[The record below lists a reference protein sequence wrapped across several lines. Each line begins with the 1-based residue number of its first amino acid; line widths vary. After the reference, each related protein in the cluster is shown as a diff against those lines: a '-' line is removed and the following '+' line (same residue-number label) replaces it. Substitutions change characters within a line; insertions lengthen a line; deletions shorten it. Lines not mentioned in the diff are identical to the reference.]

1 MTSDEEK
8 NNSNPSV
15 HNGGSPEKY
24 MGDNT
29 DLANGHNIDNADGLH
44 RLLNNR
50 QIQLVAIG
58 GSIGTALFVSIGGG
72 LARGGPLGLF
82 LAYTIYSGILALVN
96 NGIAEMTTYMPVSG
110 GFIRLAGHW
119 ADDALG
125 FMAGWNFFLYE
136 GLLIPFEI
144 TAINL
149 VLSYWSEDITKPGP
163 TAGICIAIIICYA
176 ALNILAVKAY
186 GEAEFWLSGGK
197 VILILILFSFTFIT
211 MVGGNPQGDAYGFR
225 YWKNPGLF
233 SNVYGNSG
241 LGRFEG
247 FLAALWNA
255 GFTVVGPEYIS
266 MVSAEAKRPSV
277 YIKAAFKTVYY
288 RFCFFFITGALAVG
302 IVVPWNYQNL
312 VDIFVTGSEGSGT
325 AAASPYVMAMDILGV
340 DVLPHIVNALLL
352 TSIFSAGNTYT
363 YCATRS
369 LYGLALEGRAPSILR
384 KTTASGVPIYCFCVV
399 MLFPM
404 LSFLQ
409 TSSGSAK
416 VLNWLIALMTAGG
429 LINYLVMGLTYVNF
443 YRACKA
449 QNVDRRNMPYYAR
462 FQPYCAYIGL
472 AFQFCVVMCYGYK
485 SFQPWDTELFFQ
497 NYTMQFVAPALFIFW
512 KLYKK
517 TRWLRPHEVDLVWER
532 PIIDSYEN
540 SITTPPTGFWQ
551 EMGMLIGIKAKVHSD
566 E

>member
-1 MTSDEEK
+1 MASDEEK
-8 NNSNPSV
+8 NSAKFMNN
-15 HNGGSPEKY
+15 NENAGEKY
-24 MGDNT
+24 LADNG
-29 DLANGHNIDNADGLH
+29 DLAAGHTTDNADGLH

-72 LARGGPLGLF
+72 LAKGGPLGLF
-82 LAYTIYSGILALVN
+82 LAYTIYSGILACVN

-149 VLSYWSEDITKPGP
+149 VLSYWSPEITNPGP
-163 TAGICIAIIICYA
+163 TAGICIGVIILYA
-176 ALNILAVKAY
+176 LLNILAVKAY

-197 VILILILFSFTFIT
+197 VILILMLFSFTFIT

-225 YWKNPGLF
+225 YWSNPGAF
-233 SNVYGNSG
+233 SDVYGTDS

-247 FLAALWNA
+247 FLAALWSA

-266 MVSAEAKRPSV
+266 MVAAEAKRPTV

-288 RFCFFFITGALAVG
+288 RFCFFFIMGSLAVG
-302 IVVPWNYQNL
+302 VIVPYNYEQL
-312 VDIFVTGSEGSGT
+312 VAIFVDGTKGSGT
-325 AAASPYVMAMDILGV
+325 AEASPYVMAMGILKV

-369 LYGLALEGRAPSILR
+369 LYGLALEGRAPRFLR
-384 KTTASGVPIYCFCVV
+384 KTTASGVPIWCFCVV

-409 TSSGSAK
+409 CGSGSAK

-429 LINYLVMGLTYVNF
+429 LINYLVMGITFLNY

-449 QNVDRRNMPYYAR
+449 QGIDRRQMPYYGR

-472 AFQFCVVMCYGYK
+472 IFQFCVVMCYGYK
-485 SFQPWDTELFFQ
+485 SFQPWNTELFFQ
-497 NYTMQFVAPALFIFW
+497 NYTMQFVAPCLFIFW
-512 KLYKK
+512 KVYKK
-517 TRWLRPHEVDLVWER
+517 TRWLRPHEVDLTWER
-532 PIIDSYEN
+532 PVIDAYEN
-540 SITTPPTGFWQ
+540 AITTPPQGFWQ
-551 EMGMLIGIKAKVHSD
+551 EMGQLIGIKKKAYSD